1 MEKSKIYT
9 KTGDAG
15 QTSLVGGKRVSKK
28 DVRLEA
34 YGTVDELNAH
44 LGMLI
49 ATLPVLSYDAVLLQ
63 FIQNKLFVVGSYLA
77 TDISFT
83 ELREASHIKIA
94 DIERIERRI
103 DEIDGV
109 LPPLN
114 RFILPGGLPAA
125 AKAHICRTVC
135 RRAERRICE
144 VAEQYEV
151 DELILRFVNRL
162 SDYLFVLSRFINVE
176 GGVEEICW
184 DKSCE

>member
-9 KTGDAG
+9 KTGDSG
-15 QTSLVGGKRVSKK
+15 QTSLVGGKRVSKE

-34 YGTVDELNAH
+34 YGTVDELNAYIG
-44 LGMLI
+44 LLI
-49 ATLPVLSYDAVLLQ
+49 TSLPVSSSDVRILQ

-77 TDISFT
+77 TDTSFT
-83 ELREASHIKIA
+83 ELREASRLKTS
-94 DIERIERRI
+94 DIERIESRI
-103 DEIDGV
+103 DEIDRV

-114 RFILPGGLPAA
+114 RFILPGGVPAA

-144 VAEQYEV
+144 VAGQYEV

-162 SDYLFVLSRFINVE
+162 SDYLFVLSRFVNVE
-176 GGVEEICW
+176 EGIKEIYW

>member
-1 MEKSKIYT
+1 MGKSKIYT
-9 KTGDAG
+9 KTGDRG
-15 QTSLVGGKRVSKK
+15 QTSLVGGKRISKC

-49 ATLPVLSYDAVLLQ
+49 TSLPVLSSDTELLQ

-77 TDISFT
+77 TDTSFT
-83 ELREASHIKIA
+83 ELREASHIKIT

-103 DEIDGV
+103 DEIDRV

-114 RFILPGGLPAA
+114 RFILPGGVPAA

-135 RRAERRICE
+135 RRAERRICA
-144 VAEQYEV
+144 VAEQN
-151 DELILRFVNRL
+151 DIDDLILRFINRL

-176 GGVEEICW
+176 EGTEEIYW
-184 DKSCE
+184 NKSCE